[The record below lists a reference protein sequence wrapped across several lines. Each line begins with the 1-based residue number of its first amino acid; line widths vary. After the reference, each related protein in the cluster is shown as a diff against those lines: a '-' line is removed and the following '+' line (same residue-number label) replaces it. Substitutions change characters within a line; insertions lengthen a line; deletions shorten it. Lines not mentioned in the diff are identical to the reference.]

1 MASIATRRR
10 HRAAASFAADRRGI
24 AAVEFALLLPVMAV
38 LFFGMLEASD
48 LFTVNRRLASAT
60 NALVDLA
67 AQEPSITV
75 AEIDDLIVGVT
86 RILEPS
92 DTSTVTM
99 KLISVTRGNSANSP
113 VLVHWSRDEMGNTPY
128 TAGQTYDKLADDES
142 LKPGQSLVI
151 SEIGYHYDSGMTGY
165 VISIPFDFSHRS
177 ARWPRKSNKVQLC
190 QNANTSSCTT

>member
-1 MASIATRRR
+1 MV
-10 HRAAASFAADRRGI
+10 SFANIRSVKTAFGLIADRRGI
-24 AAVEFALLLPVMAV
+24 AAVEFAMLLPVMTV

-67 AQEPSITV
+67 AQSPVISV
-75 AEIDDLIVGVT
+75 AEVDDLIVGVT

-99 KLISVTRGNSANSP
+99 KLVSVKRASAANSP
-113 VLVHWSRDEMGNTPY
+113 VLVHWSRDEQGNTPY
-128 TAGQTYDKLADDES
+128 TAGQTYDKLEDDEA

-151 SEIGYHYDSGMTGY
+151 AEIGYHYESGMTGY
-165 VISIPFDFSHRS
+165 VISIPFDFAHRS
-177 ARWPRKSNKVQLC
+177 ARWPRKSTEVQLC
-190 QNANTSSCTT
+190 QNSNHTNCTT

>member
-1 MASIATRRR
+1 MAVITNKR
-10 HRAAASFAADRRGI
+10 HLKEAVAFAADRRGI
-24 AAVEFALLLPVMAV
+24 AAVEFALLLPVMAI

-67 AQEPSITV
+67 AQEPSITI
-75 AEIDDLIVGVT
+75 AEVDDLIIGVT

-92 DTSTVTM
+92 NTSTVTM
-99 KLISVTRGNSANSP
+99 KLVSVTRGSAANSP
-113 VLVHWSRDEMGNTPY
+113 VLVHWSRDETGNTPY
-128 TAGQTYDKLADDES
+128 TVGQTYDKLSDDES

-151 SEIGYHYDSGMTGY
+151 SEIGYHYDSGLTGF
-165 VISIPFDFSHRS
+165 VISIPFDFNHRA

-190 QNANTSSCTT
+190 QDANISSCTT